1 MKKYLFILLFLSGC
15 NSFGSN
21 VKEQKTID
29 LKGSDKVDA
38 AFTESRKIEAP
49 IPPNVTMSGSGN
61 STVTYTPPVQV
72 PVRTET
78 VDTGR
83 DLKSSAWVDQSISQ
97 VFEQHSGLFYL
108 FGGLAVLLVVYAIT
122 LFEKTKTARAVFA
135 LGDMVNMVTRRLV
148 DTDRGTEE
156 HKALSQILNEL
167 TEKRR
172 AIETKRK

>member
-1 MKKYLFILLFLSGC
+1 MRKYLFILLFLSGC

-21 VKEQKTID
+21 VSKQETMD

-49 IPPNVTMSGSGN
+49 IPPNVTMSASGN

-83 DLKSSAWVDQSISQ
+83 DLKSTTWVDQSISQ
-97 VFEQHSGLFYL
+97 IFEQHSGLFYL
-108 FGGLAVLLVVYAIT
+108 FAGLAVLLVVYAIT
-122 LFEKTKTARAVFA
+122 LFEKTKTSRAVFA
-135 LGDMVNMVTRRLV
+135 LGDMVSMVTRRLI

-156 HKALSQILNEL
+156 HKALCQVLNEL
-167 TEKRR
+167 NEKRR
-172 AIETKRK
+172 AVETKRK